1 VAPTSTARHTFLAEA
16 TLASESQF
24 KLLAQR
30 RFGPFFATQFLGAFN
45 DNIFKNALIVLI
57 AFQVVGEQSPEVLI
71 NVSAGLFILPFFLFS
86 ATFGQLADK
95 LDKARLIRITKL
107 LEVLIML
114 GAAVAFMIDSLG
126 MLIALLFLMGVQSAL
141 FGPVKYSILPQ
152 QLNDAELIG
161 GNGLVESGT
170 FLAILL
176 GTLAGGLLIGTD
188 QGATWVGLTL
198 VIVALVGF
206 ATSRWV
212 PATTPTVPNLK
223 VNLNPLTETW
233 RIYKFLRGNRT
244 VFLSI
249 LGISWFWLLGAL
261 YLAQLPLY
269 AKDVLGA
276 NEQVVTLLLVLF
288 SVGIGIGSLLCEKL
302 SGGKVELGLV
312 PFGSIGLTIF
322 GIDLFFTPNM
332 ASGALL
338 VGAGEFIQQPG
349 ALRLLLDILGIGVFG
364 GFYIVPL
371 YALIQQRSAP
381 SHRSRVIAG
390 NNIMNALFMV
400 GGAIFAVIALGA
412 GLEIDALFLTLAVM
426 NAAVAAYIYTLVP
439 EFTMRFM
446 TWILIHVLYRID
458 KEGLQQIPDEGPA
471 VLVCNHVSFVDA
483 MVIGGCCPRPVRF
496 VMYYKIFN
504 APILNFIFRTARA
517 IPIAGSK
524 EDPQLLEQAYTD
536 IGNALE
542 AGELVC
548 VFPEGQITQ
557 DGALNDFR
565 PGVERILARN
575 PVPVVPLALRG
586 LWGSF
591 FSRRYGTAMMSIPRR
606 FLSRIAL
613 VAGHPIAAE
622 NASAS
627 ELQQVVAEL
636 RGEQL

>member
-1 VAPTSTARHTFLAEA
+1 MAG
-16 TLASESQF
+16 SQF
-24 KLLAQR
+24 KLLLQR

-45 DNIFKNALIVLI
+45 DNVFRNALIVLI
-57 AFQVVGEQSPEVLI
+57 AFQVSDDSSPEVLI
-71 NVSAGLFILPFFLFS
+71 NVAAGLFILPFFLFS

-107 LEVLIML
+107 LEMLIML
-114 GAAVAFMIDSLG
+114 AAAAAFIIGNLG
-126 MLIALLFLMGVQSAL
+126 LLIGLLFLMGIQSAL

-152 QLNDAELIG
+152 QLNDAELVG

-176 GTLAGGLLIGTD
+176 GTLTGGLLIGTTN
-188 QGATWVGLTL
+188 GAQWVGMTL
-198 VIVALVGF
+198 LAVAASGV

-212 PATTPTVPNLK
+212 PPTTPAVPDLK
-223 VNLNPLTETW
+223 INLNSLTETW
-233 RIYKFLRGNRT
+233 RIYQFLRGNRT

-269 AKDVLGA
+269 AKAVLGA

-288 SVGIGIGSLLCEKL
+288 SVGIGIGSLLCERL

-312 PFGSIGLTIF
+312 PFGSIGLTVF

-332 ASGALL
+332 ANADVL
-338 VGAGEFIQQPG
+338 VGAQAFLQQPG
-349 ALRLLLDILGIGVFG
+349 SWRLLIDILGIGVFG

-371 YALIQQRSAP
+371 YALIQQRSAA

-400 GGAIFAVIALGA
+400 GGSIFAVVALGS
-412 GLEIDALFLTLAVM
+412 GLSIDSLFLALALM
-426 NAAVAAYIYTLVP
+426 NAAVAVYIYSLVP

-458 KEGLQQIPDEGPA
+458 KEGLEHIPDKGPA
-471 VLVCNHVSFVDA
+471 LLVCNHVSFVDA

-504 APILNFIFRTARA
+504 VPILNFIFRTARA
-517 IPIAGSK
+517 IPIAGFK
-524 EDPQLLEQAYTD
+524 EDPKLLERAYD
-536 IGNALE
+536 EIAAALD
-542 AGELVC
+542 AGEVVC
-548 VFPEGQITQ
+548 IFPEGQITRS
-557 DGALNDFR
+557 GELNPFR
-565 PGVERILARN
+565 PGVEKILDRN

-613 VAGHPIAAE
+613 VAGPSLAPE
-622 NASAS
+622 SATALT
-627 ELQQVVAEL
+627 LQQRVADL
-636 RGEQL
+636 RGNWL

>member
-1 VAPTSTARHTFLAEA
+1 MA
-16 TLASESQF
+16 TESQF
-24 KLLAQR
+24 KLLTQR
-30 RFGPFFATQFLGAFN
+30 RFGPFFVTQFLGAFN
-45 DNIFKNALIVLI
+45 DNVFKNALIVLI
-57 AFQVVGEQSPEVLI
+57 TFQVVGAQSPEVLI
-71 NVSAGLFILPFFLFS
+71 NLSAGLFILPFFLFS

-114 GAAVAFMIDSLG
+114 AAAVAFMIDSLG
-126 MLIALLFLMGVQSAL
+126 LLIALLFLMGVQSAL

-152 QLNDAELIG
+152 QLHDRELVG

-176 GTLAGGLLIGTD
+176 GTLTGALLIGTD
-188 QGATWVGLTL
+188 QGTTRVGITL
-198 VIVALVGF
+198 VAVALLGV
-206 ATSRWV
+206 ATSRLV
-212 PATTPTVPNLK
+212 PATTPTVPDLK
-223 VNLNPLTETW
+223 INLNPVTETW
-233 RIYKFLRGNRT
+233 RIYQFLTGNRT

-269 AKDVLGA
+269 AKEILGA
-276 NEQVVTLLLVLF
+276 DEQVVTLLLVLF
-288 SVGIGIGSLLCEKL
+288 SVGIGVGSLLCEKL

-322 GIDLFFTPNM
+322 GIDLFFTPAM
-332 ASGALL
+332 ANGDLLIGAR
-338 VGAGEFIQQPG
+338 AFIQQPG
-349 ALRLLLDILGIGVFG
+349 AIRLLLDILFIGVFG

-371 YALIQQRSAP
+371 YALIQQRSAA

-390 NNIMNALFMV
+390 NNILNALFMV
-400 GGAIFAVIALGA
+400 GGSVFAILALSA
-412 GLEIDALFLTLAVM
+412 GLEIDELFLTLAVM
-426 NAAVAAYIYTLVP
+426 NAAVALYIYSLVP

-446 TWILIHVLYRID
+446 IWMLIHVLYRID
-458 KEGLQQIPDEGPA
+458 KTGLEQIPEEGAA

-517 IPIAGSK
+517 IPIAGAK
-524 EDPQLLEQAYTD
+524 EDPELLEKAYAD
-536 IGNALE
+536 IAAALE

-548 VFPEGQITQ
+548 VFPEGQITR
-557 DGALNDFR
+557 DGELNTFR
-565 PGVERILARN
+565 PGVERILAHN

-591 FSRRYGTAMMSIPRR
+591 FSRRYGSAMMSIPRR

-613 VAGHPIAAE
+613 VAGHPIAVE
-622 NASAS
+622 NVSAL
-627 ELQQVVAEL
+627 ELQNAVAEL
-636 RGEQL
+636 RGQWL

>member
-1 VAPTSTARHTFLAEA
+1 M
-16 TLASESQF
+16 
-24 KLLAQR
+24 
-30 RFGPFFATQFLGAFN
+30 
-45 DNIFKNALIVLI
+45 ALI
-57 AFQVVGEQSPEVLI
+57 
-71 NVSAGLFILPFFLFS
+71 
-86 ATFGQLADK
+86 
-95 LDKARLIRITKL
+95 
-107 LEVLIML
+107 
-114 GAAVAFMIDSLG
+114 
-126 MLIALLFLMGVQSAL
+126 
-141 FGPVKYSILPQ
+141 
-152 QLNDAELIG
+152 
-161 GNGLVESGT
+161 
-170 FLAILL
+170 
-176 GTLAGGLLIGTD
+176 
-188 QGATWVGLTL
+188 
-198 VIVALVGF
+198 GF

-212 PATTPTVPNLK
+212 PATAPTAPDLK
-223 VNLNPLTETW
+223 INLNPLTETW

-269 AKDVLGA
+269 AKEVLAA

-332 ASGALL
+332 ASGGLL
-338 VGAGEFIQQPG
+338 VGASEFMQQPG
-349 ALRLLLDILGIGVFG
+349 ALRLLFDILGIGVFG

-371 YALIQQRSAP
+371 YALIQQRSDA

-400 GGAIFAVIALGA
+400 GGSIFAVIALGA

-426 NAAVAAYIYTLVP
+426 NAAVALYIYSLVP
-439 EFTMRFM
+439 EFTMRFL

-458 KEGLQQIPDEGPA
+458 KQDLQQIPEEGPA

-504 APILNFIFRTARA
+504 VPILNFIFRTARA
-517 IPIAGSK
+517 IPIAGAK

-536 IGNALE
+536 IGDALT
-542 AGELVC
+542 AGEVVC
-548 VFPEGQITQ
+548 VFPEGQITR
-557 DGALNDFR
+557 DGALNTFR

-622 NASAS
+622 DVSAVK
-627 ELQQVVAEL
+627 LQQVVADL
-636 RGEQL
+636 RGEWL

>member
-1 VAPTSTARHTFLAEA
+1 MARRAVTRHPLLAEA

-57 AFQVVGEQSPEVLI
+57 AFQVAGEQSPEVLI
-71 NVSAGLFILPFFLFS
+71 NISAGLFILPFFLFS

-107 LEVLIML
+107 LEVLIMVA
-114 GAAVAFMIDSLG
+114 AAVAFMVDSLG
-126 MLIALLFLMGVQSAL
+126 LLIALLFLMGVQSAL

-152 QLNDAELIG
+152 QLKPAELVG

-198 VIVALVGF
+198 VAVALIGLV
-206 ATSRWV
+206 TSRWV
-212 PATTPTVPNLK
+212 PATAPTVPDLK

-332 ASGALL
+332 AGGDML
-338 VGAGEFIQQPG
+338 VGAGEFIRQPG
-349 ALRLLLDILGIGVFG
+349 ALRLLVDILGIGTFG

-400 GGAIFAVIALGA
+400 GGAVFAVVALGA
-412 GLEIDALFLTLAVM
+412 GLEIDALFLALAVM
-426 NAAVAAYIYTLVP
+426 NAAVAVYIYSLVP

-458 KEGLQQIPDEGPA
+458 KQDLQQIPEEGPA

-483 MVIGGCCPRPVRF
+483 MVVGGCCPRPVRF

-504 APILNFIFRTARA
+504 VPILNFIFRTARA

-524 EDPQLLEQAYTD
+524 ENPQLLEQAYTD
-536 IGNALE
+536 IADALE

-548 VFPEGQITQ
+548 VFPEGQITR
-557 DGALNDFR
+557 DGALNEFR

-613 VAGHPIAAE
+613 VAGHPIPGE
-622 NASAS
+622 NVSAVK
-627 ELQQVVAEL
+627 LQQAVAEL
-636 RGEQL
+636 RGEWL

>member
-1 VAPTSTARHTFLAEA
+1 VARRAVTRHPLLAEA

-57 AFQVVGEQSPEVLI
+57 AFQVAGEQSPEVLI
-71 NVSAGLFILPFFLFS
+71 NISAGLFILPFFLFS

-107 LEVLIML
+107 LEVLIMVA
-114 GAAVAFMIDSLG
+114 AAVAFMVDSLG
-126 MLIALLFLMGVQSAL
+126 LLIALLFLMGVQSAL

-152 QLNDAELIG
+152 QLKPAELVG

-198 VIVALVGF
+198 VAVALIGLV
-206 ATSRWV
+206 TSRWV
-212 PATTPTVPNLK
+212 PATAPTVPDLK

-332 ASGALL
+332 AGGDML
-338 VGAGEFIQQPG
+338 VGAGEFIRQPG
-349 ALRLLLDILGIGVFG
+349 ALRLLVDILGIGTFG

-400 GGAIFAVIALGA
+400 GGAVFAVVALGA
-412 GLEIDALFLTLAVM
+412 GLEIDALFLALAVM
-426 NAAVAAYIYTLVP
+426 NAAVAVYIYSLVP

-458 KEGLQQIPDEGPA
+458 KQDLQQIPEEGPA

-483 MVIGGCCPRPVRF
+483 MVVGGCCPRPVRF

-504 APILNFIFRTARA
+504 VPILNFIFRTARA

-524 EDPQLLEQAYTD
+524 ENPQLLEQAYTD
-536 IGNALE
+536 IADALE

-548 VFPEGQITQ
+548 VFPEGQITR
-557 DGALNDFR
+557 DGALNEFR

-613 VAGHPIAAE
+613 VAGHPIPGE
-622 NASAS
+622 NVSAVK
-627 ELQQVVAEL
+627 LQQAVAEL
-636 RGEQL
+636 RGEWL